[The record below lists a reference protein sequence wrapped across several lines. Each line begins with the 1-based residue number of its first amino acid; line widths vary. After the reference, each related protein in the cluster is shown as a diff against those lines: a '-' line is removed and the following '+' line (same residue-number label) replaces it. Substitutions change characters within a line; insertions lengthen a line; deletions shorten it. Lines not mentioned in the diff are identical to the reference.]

1 MLAGGLEERGE
12 VVTSPYLDDNDVTLH
27 HGDCLEVMRDWI
39 REGAPRVDAVVTD
52 PPYGFEFMGKRW
64 DRGVPGEPFWKAAL
78 HVTKPGGHLLAFGG
92 TRTHHR
98 LACAIED
105 AGWEIRDCLS
115 WLYGSGFPKSLDI
128 SKAIDKAAGAERDSV
143 SITAPAT
150 DAARTWGGYG
160 TALKPAWEPI
170 IVAMRPLDGT
180 FAANAQTH
188 GAAGLNVDG
197 CRIGTDDNL
206 DGGGYDPAGRS
217 RKHAQAATSYYT
229 PPARREF
236 VQPSGRW
243 PANVALDAEAA
254 AMLDAQA
261 GERPSGSRAAGVR
274 SGMGY
279 HGADGD
285 GGPAIEA
292 SRGGPSR
299 FFYTAKASPS
309 ERGDGNNHP
318 TVKPLALMR
327 WLVRLVSP
335 PGGGEILDPFLGSGT
350 TAVACRE
357 ESQRCV
363 GIEQN
368 EDYLAIAVRRLKQ
381 LSLLGDAT

>member
-52 PPYGFEFMGKRW
+52 PPYGLEFMGKRW

-105 AGWEIRDCLS
+105 AGWEIRDCMS

-150 DAARTWGGYG
+150 DAARTWEGYG

-197 CRIGTDDNL
+197 CRIESEDDTTTRHNDHQVSSFRRWARDMTGSIGERQPL
-206 DGGGYDPAGRS
+206 RS
-217 RKHAQAATSYYT
+217 SYVT
-229 PPARREF
+229 GSTA
-236 VQPSGRW
+236 GRW

-261 GERPSGSRAAGVR
+261 GE
-274 SGMGY
+274 
-279 HGADGD
+279 
-285 GGPAIEA
+285 
-292 SRGGPSR
+292 RGGPSR

-357 ESQRCV
+357 ESQRCI
-363 GIEQN
+363 GIELN